1 MTNMEWIRKMSEK
14 EFAEFLALQ
23 DPCEGR
29 ECKEG
34 SCALCHEAWLFEEHK
49 EDSHA

>member
-1 MTNMEWIRKMSEK
+1 MTNGEWIRKKSDREL
-14 EFAEFLALQ
+14 AEFLALQ
-23 DPCEGR
+23 DPCVGR

-34 SCALCHEAWLFEEHK
+34 SCALCMEAWLLEEHK